1 VTVEHP
7 APALVPGRNCWRVE
21 RASRV
26 AVIIDAADYFEA
38 LREAMLAAERQILL
52 VGWDFDTRVL
62 IDRRERPG
70 SAPLSLGEYILS
82 LADRR
87 PDPCIN
93 ILVWNLGLVSLARRG
108 RSLID
113 ALRWRWHP
121 RIQLRTDSYHPL
133 GGSVHHKLVVI
144 DDRLAF
150 CGCIDITTDRWDRC
164 RRSAL
169 AGGGR
174 RTAHPRRSRSTT
186 SRSVPRSSGA
196 VPTRCAKTGAHVS
209 C

>member
-62 IDRRERPG
+62 I
-70 SAPLSLGEYILS
+70 
-82 LADRR
+82 
-87 PDPCIN
+87 DPCIN